1 MTIFRMKIADHP
13 IEVRLPSDS
22 LIDDMRD
29 RYKDFVVDEHP
40 ETVFTISYPDDLS
53 QMVDAGE
60 PEAIFGGEEISY
72 WRNDLKAHADG
83 DLREVSVEMRELI
96 YTMDAVLRIFYSILL
111 IRTGGLLLHSAAVG
125 IGGSGVLFI
134 GESESGKSELSGI
147 AEGEHLTDELSPVKP
162 DGDGFSVFGS
172 PFWGLFEKGG
182 INRGFP
188 VNAAMFIFRNDETRI
203 EPASR
208 VFLLKTLLRC
218 VLNFSREPVVANR
231 VVQNCMRFLRTVPAA
246 KLLTPPSPELWP
258 AVRSFLGERM

>member
-1 MTIFRMKIADHP
+1 MKIADHP
-13 IEVRLPSDS
+13 IEIRLPSDS
-22 LIDDMRD
+22 LMDDMRD
-29 RYKDFVVDEHP
+29 RYKDFIVDEP
-40 ETVFTISYPDDLS
+40 PKSIFTITFPDDLS
-53 QMVDAGE
+53 EMVDAGE
-60 PEAIFGGEEISY
+60 PEAVFGGEDISY
-72 WRNDLKAHADG
+72 RRNDLRAHADG

-96 YTMDAVLRIFYSILL
+96 YTMDAVLRVFYSILL
-111 IRTGGLLLHSAAVG
+111 IRSGGLLLHSAAVG
-125 IGGSGVLFI
+125 IRGSGVLFI

-162 DGDGFSVFGS
+162 EGDGFAVFGS

-188 VNAAMFIFRNDETRI
+188 VKAAMFIFRNDETVI
-203 EPASR
+203 EPASK

-231 VVQNCMRFLRTVPAA
+231 VVQNCMQLLQAVPAA

-258 AVRSFLGERM
+258 AVRSYLAEHT